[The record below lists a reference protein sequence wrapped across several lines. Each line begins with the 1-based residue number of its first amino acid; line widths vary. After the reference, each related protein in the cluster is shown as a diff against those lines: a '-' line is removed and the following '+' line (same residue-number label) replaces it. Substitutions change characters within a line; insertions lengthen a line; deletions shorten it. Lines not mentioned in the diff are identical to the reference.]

1 MKCLTEDAKEKVKE
15 MNSVSSR
22 LQIMIMRK
30 DIEAVKRL
38 LLEDFIDRMNDNQDY
53 GQPYCTLQYT
63 TLLYTNVELD
73 DMCDEKDIKGEY
85 YFAEEK
91 KGADMIG
98 TNNQDGTCNGRADC
112 CKGKD

>member
-1 MKCLTEDAKEKVKE
+1 MTEQKCGDCALC
-15 MNSVSSR
+15 
-22 LQIMIMRK
+22 IK
-30 DIEAVKRL
+30 DDGHPYCAVK
-38 LLEDFIDRMNDNQDY
+38 D
-53 GQPYCTLQYT
+53 
-63 TLLYTNVELD
+63 LYTNVELD
-73 DMCDEKDIKGEY
+73 DVCDEKDIRGEC

>member
-1 MKCLTEDAKEKVKE
+1 MQFILSWRGRIWKMTEQKCGDCALC
-15 MNSVSSR
+15 
-22 LQIMIMRK
+22 IK
-30 DIEAVKRL
+30 DDGHPYCAVK
-38 LLEDFIDRMNDNQDY
+38 D
-53 GQPYCTLQYT
+53 
-63 TLLYTNVELD
+63 LYTNVELD

-98 TNNQDGTCNGRADC
+98 TNNQDGTCNGCADC